1 MRPASCNCSFVLR
14 RRACFQENVTDFVN
28 FNSFVVG
35 GHFIIKISEE
45 SDSHF
50 RCIVPSKNVVDKVCL
65 YLHLDLFMKNIS
77 NTAQL
82 QRGDTTDS
90 SQVLGAFMLDHATIL
105 RVLQNAPFPVHPLE
119 PRTRY
124 SSTRVRSAL
133 AHHPA
138 AQQNRPRDS
147 PQTLMKIVYCHL
159 TSW

>member
-1 MRPASCNCSFVLR
+1 MSFK
-14 RRACFQENVTDFVN
+14 
-28 FNSFVVG
+28 SFVVG
-35 GHFIIKISEE
+35 GHFIIEISEE
-45 SDSHF
+45 SDSHL
-50 RCIVPSKNVVDKVCL
+50 RCIVPSKNIVDEVRL
-65 YLHLDLFMKNIS
+65 YLHLDLIIKSIS

-90 SQVLGAFMLDHATIL
+90 AQVLGALMPDHSTSL

-147 PQTLMKIVYCHL
+147 LQTLMRIVCCHL
-159 TSW
+159 TSWRRLE